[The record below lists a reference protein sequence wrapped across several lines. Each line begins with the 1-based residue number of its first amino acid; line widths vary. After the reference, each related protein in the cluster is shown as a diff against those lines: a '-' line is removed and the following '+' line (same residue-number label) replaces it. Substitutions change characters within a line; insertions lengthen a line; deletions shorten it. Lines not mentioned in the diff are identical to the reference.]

1 MKHLLAIAL
10 VFGVVGSTAQDAPKP
25 KKAIAFKLSKA
36 LTMAGAPVDTAVIVV
51 RDGKIESI
59 GTARETP
66 IPSDADVHDFSDRWA
81 APGFVDLHCH
91 IGGGETFDINDM
103 VYPTNPGLGT
113 LPTVHPQA
121 EFLKLAVAGGVTTVL
136 YIPGSGT
143 NLGGMGTLMHTGGGD
158 KIEDLVI
165 RFPGAMKVAQA
176 WNPERGGGDL
186 GASRQGMW
194 WNLRQQLDKAK
205 AYNEAWEA
213 YEKGTTKVQPEK
225 NPEFERIRGLFQ
237 RKFPVIIHT
246 ADARDVMGT
255 IRMFH
260 DDYKVW
266 TIVTHGEFG
275 AHKISHEAGKR
286 PELFVNIGPRNF
298 DFSYAYFGYF
308 DYRVTG
314 IANAYYENGGVKNLS
329 LNTDSP
335 VIPQEELQVQ
345 GTVSAWLGLPD
356 EATLKALTIEPA
368 RAIGIADRTGSLEKG
383 KHADIVIWSGDPL
396 DVRSY
401 VLLTMIEGK
410 IVYDVRKDERRW

>member
-1 MKHLLAIAL
+1 MKRILVIAVALACAL
-10 VFGVVGSTAQDAPKP
+10 GTTIAQDAP
-25 KKAIAFKLSKA
+25 KKAIAFKVSKA
-36 LTMAGAPVDTAVIVV
+36 LTMSGAPVDNAVIIV
-51 RDGKIESI
+51 RDGKIDAI
-59 GTARETP
+59 GPASETP
-66 IPSDADVHDFSDRWA
+66 IPADAEVHDFSDRWA
-81 APGFVDLHCH
+81 APGFIDLHCH

-113 LPTVHPQA
+113 LPTVDPQA

-205 AYNEAWEA
+205 AYHEAWEA
-213 YEKGTTKVQPEK
+213 FEKGVSKIKPEA
-225 NPEFERIRGLFQ
+225 NPEFDRIRGLF
-237 RKFPVIIHT
+237 RKEFPVIVHT

-260 DDYKVW
+260 DDYKLW
-266 TIVTHGEFG
+266 TIVSHGEFG
-275 AHKISHEAGKR
+275 AHKVSHEAGKR
-286 PELFVNIGPRNF
+286 DDLFVNIGPRNF

-314 IANAYYENGGVKNLS
+314 IANAYYADGGVRNLS
-329 LNTDSP
+329 LNTDAP
-335 VIPQEELQVQ
+335 VIPEEELQVQ
-345 GTVSAWLGLPD
+345 GTVSAWLGLPED
-356 EATLKALTIEPA
+356 VTLKALTIEGA
-368 RAIGIADRTGSLEKG
+368 KAVGIADRTGSLEKG
-383 KHADIVIWSGDPL
+383 KRADIVLWTGDPL
-396 DVRSY
+396 DVRNY
-401 VLLTMIEGK
+401 VVLTMIEGK
-410 IVYDVRKDERRW
+410 VVYDLRKDERRW